1 MLQFRLR
8 EMTQYMMLQFREEAP
23 YQVHRAFS
31 GPGVA
36 SDPRLHE
43 HTTHATRLKDTG
55 DNGVG
60 LRPIQAERVPRSSSH

>member
-1 MLQFRLR
+1 
-8 EMTQYMMLQFREEAP
+8 MMLQFREEAP
-23 YQVHRAFS
+23 YQVHCTFP

-55 DNGVG
+55 DNRVG
-60 LRPIQAERVPRSSSH
+60 LRPIQAERVPRGSPY